1 MQYPMKSI
9 SDPALA
15 KAEAAAVTMSS
26 SLPRTALLATIGLL
40 ILLSFT
46 SMIWAN
52 AAEPPSLVILVND
65 PPEDLSIV
73 LLSGEETPEASV
85 RKVAW
90 EGYYAFYSR
99 DLIAEGPFVFQV
111 SVGQEQFTW
120 SPEDRLQGYNNV
132 YTLDLETRSFIPGTY
147 PFRSAILVSM
157 RVLLTL
163 LIEGAVLFLFR
174 FRRKQSWVAFL
185 VVNLLTQGAL
195 NVWLGQGGSL
205 MPSYLLIGL
214 VIGEIVVFAAEMI
227 ALPLLIIEHT
237 KRRTLLF
244 AVAANLASLLA
255 GGYILSVLPV

>member
-1 MQYPMKSI
+1 M
-9 SDPALA
+9 
-15 KAEAAAVTMSS
+15 
-26 SLPRTALLATIGLL
+26 
-40 ILLSFT
+40 
-46 SMIWAN
+46 
-52 AAEPPSLVILVND
+52 ILVND
-65 PPEDLSIV
+65 PPEDLSINA
-73 LLSGEETPEASV
+73 SGEER
-85 RKVAW
+85 RKLPCEVAW

-99 DLIAEGPFVFQV
+99 RSDRGRGLLFSIVR
-111 SVGQEQFTW
+111 GQERFAW
-120 SPEDRLQGYNNV
+120 SRKTVFRGYNNIRWIWKHGLL
-132 YTLDLETRSFIPGTY
+132 YRAY

-227 ALPLLIIEHT
+227 ALPLLINEHT